1 MVNEKGTSTRTTTKQ
16 ASADGRLGNL
26 EAEDCE
32 HHNHTTRHRT
42 QGRNR
47 EATLGPEAATAAGR
61 HLIELTR
68 KEVEGVTSLE
78 RTDAGW
84 IVHLDVIELRRV
96 PNTTDLLATFEVEV
110 DRNGELQGY
119 RRVHRYVRGVAGD
132 E

>member
-16 ASADGRLGNL
+16 ASADGSSGISKRKTANTTTTQRATAPKAGTGRRLS
-26 EAEDCE
+26 AS
-32 HHNHTTRHRT
+32 
-42 QGRNR
+42 
-47 EATLGPEAATAAGR
+47 EAATAAGR